1 MQAQINEEAL
11 DIIEARQDKQ
21 GAAAALKHIYREYDK
36 NNFLYKSDSMDYTV
50 LMNKLSEE
58 QAAKIEESNKTSR
71 QLFLNR
77 PYLKLK
83 VDADMALSIIYS
95 LIMNIK
101 NKDLLPYDHRE
112 VFDYMADHLIDSLY
126 E

>member
-1 MQAQINEEAL
+1 M
-11 DIIEARQDKQ
+11 K
-21 GAAAALKHIYREYDK
+21 K
-36 NNFLYKSDSMDYTV
+36 